1 MTAYLSLAIKRKVGS
16 FALTVDA
23 EIGDGITGIIGP
35 SGAGKTMLINTVAG
49 LVRPDS
55 GKIVLNGKALFDS
68 TTKTNLAP
76 EKRDLGLVFQDARLF
91 PHMSVQSNLTYA
103 RRNDRPPLAAINE
116 IVELLNLSHLLKRRP
131 HHLSGGEKQRVAI
144 GRALLSAPVA
154 LLMDEPLANLDL
166 ARRREV
172 MPFLEMLRERF
183 KVPILYVSHNL
194 DETIRLADRVL
205 VMDHG
210 EVVAEGA
217 VENVLS
223 RIDVQS
229 LILGGLAG
237 DRHPEPVTIVSA
249 TIRARHDD
257 GLYDIDTPWG
267 TLTAPEI
274 SGAPG
279 QHIRLR
285 LHAHDIVLASAA
297 PDGLSIRNVIAGEV
311 GTMTEAGPA
320 QIDVLVRPFG
330 PDGTPTLWARVTRR
344 AVEEMNLQPGMPIW
358 ALLKAVVL
366 ASDIDLDGL
375 R

>member
-1 MTAYLSLAIKRKVGS
+1 MTTRLSLAIKRKVGT
-16 FALTVDA
+16 FALAVNA
-23 EIGDGITGIIGP
+23 EIGEGITGILGP
-35 SGAGKTMLINTVAG
+35 SGAGKTMLINTIAG

-55 GKIVLNGKALFDS
+55 GSIVLGGNTLFDDA
-68 TTKTNLAP
+68 TKTNLAP
-76 EKRDLGLVFQDARLF
+76 EKRDLGLVFQEARLF

-103 RRNDRPPLAAINE
+103 RRTERQPLASFDE
-116 IVELLNLSHLLKRRP
+116 IVNLLNISHLLKRRP
-131 HHLSGGEKQRVAI
+131 HHLSGGEKQRVGI

-205 VMDHG
+205 VMDNG
-210 EVVAEGA
+210 QVVAQGA
-217 VENVLS
+217 VESVLS

-249 TIRARHDD
+249 TILTRHDD
-257 GLYDIDTPWG
+257 GLYDIATPWG
-267 TLTAPEI
+267 ILTAPEI
-274 SGAPG
+274 SGEPG
-279 QHIRLR
+279 HRIRLR
-285 LHAHDIVLASAA
+285 LHAHDIVLASAP

-320 QIDVLVRPFG
+320 QVDVLVRPTG
-330 PDGTPTLWARVTRR
+330 PAGTPTLWARVTRR